1 MIENLLI
8 QLQELC
14 DKHKCQLEYHY
25 DVSYPEQKHYVFLRY
40 PIAYMCTKYESE
52 QGSDLAVCLKAV
64 LDRAKKELFLQ
75 EDVKKSYW
83 GKTKH

>member
-14 DKHKCQLEYHY
+14 DKHDCQLEYHY
-25 DVSYPEQKHYVFLRY
+25 DVSFPEQKHYVFLRY
-40 PIAYMCTKYESE
+40 PVAYMCSRYESE

-64 LDRAKKELFLQ
+64 LDRATQTFT
-75 EDVKKSYW
+75 
-83 GKTKH
+83 TKQ